1 MLTTVLFDMG
11 GTLEDIWNNEQTRS
25 EVMTRLAQE
34 LRDAGLEPGCSM
46 EEFDRRVIE
55 GVRAYKQWSE
65 RVHLEKKPEEIWPDW
80 YLRDFAFDR
89 EKLLPITEELANLWE
104 VTFYHRELRAGAAE
118 MLQALKDRGYR
129 IGVISNNA
137 SLYNVFRVLED
148 YGIRGFMEDVTVSSV
163 TGYRKPHPEIFR
175 IALRQMQAKPEMCV
189 YVGDTVS
196 RDIIGPKQVGFAKAV
211 QIRSFLSEQKDVH
224 VAADAA
230 QPDMVIGMLM
240 DLVTWLDQINPEL
253 APAAGA

>member
-1 MLTTVLFDMG
+1 M
-11 GTLEDIWNNEQTRS
+11 
-25 EVMTRLAQE
+25 
-34 LRDAGLEPGCSM
+34 
-46 EEFDRRVIE
+46 
-55 GVRAYKQWSE
+55 
-65 RVHLEKKPEEIWPDW
+65 
-80 YLRDFAFDR
+80 
-89 EKLLPITEELANLWE
+89 E
-104 VTFYHRELRAGAAE
+104 VTFYHRELRDGAAE
-118 MLQALKDRGYR
+118 MLQALKSRGYHL
-129 IGVISNNA
+129 GVISNNA

-230 QPDMVIGMLM
+230 QPDKVIGTLM

-253 APAAGA
+253 APPPAHNHSFNLLTLLFLFLAERRPAEWPGRLPCCHEIRGLSGELGIV

>member
-1 MLTTVLFDMG
+1 MG
-11 GTLEDIWNNEQTRS
+11 GT
-25 EVMTRLAQE
+25 
-34 LRDAGLEPGCSM
+34 
-46 EEFDRRVIE
+46 
-55 GVRAYKQWSE
+55 Y
-65 RVHLEKKPEEIWPDW
+65 
-80 YLRDFAFDR
+80 
-89 EKLLPITEELANLWE
+89 
-104 VTFYHRELRAGAAE
+104 YHRELRPGVEE
-118 MLQALKDRGYR
+118 MLQALQSRGYHL
-129 IGVISNNA
+129 GVISNNA

-148 YGIRGFMEDVTVSSV
+148 YRIRGFMEDVTVSSV

-230 QPDMVIGMLM
+230 QPDKVIGTLM

-253 APAAGA
+253 APAPGA